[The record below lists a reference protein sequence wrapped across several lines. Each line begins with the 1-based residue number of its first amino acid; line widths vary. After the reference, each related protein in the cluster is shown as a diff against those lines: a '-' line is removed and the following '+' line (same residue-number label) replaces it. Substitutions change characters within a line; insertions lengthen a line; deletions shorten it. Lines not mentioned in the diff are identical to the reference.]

1 MLDAALTSRSYLR
14 RAMLDQHNVI
24 LMLGAL
30 LLALAFASPIP
41 LLAGLGAEALWLAIT
56 PRLPAFRRWVDR
68 YDSHERKLRM
78 QQALNAEV
86 AKLGAGYR
94 AQFEPMSDAVD
105 EVITEACTRRALSFD
120 ELESARVQ
128 LEQVLRSALQ
138 LLKIQQAVVNA
149 IADIP
154 LELTEEAARLE
165 RAFAGQRDLEARMG
179 LRQALLATQKRLAQ
193 RAELQQSRSKIEV
206 ELKTIETG
214 LGYLARTV
222 SSIGVERLVAEASAL
237 ALEVARVAQR
247 EAAVEEVLGGAA
259 ATSVRPSLLP

>member
-1 MLDAALTSRSYLR
+1 MLDTALTSRSYFR

-41 LLAGLGAEALWLAIT
+41 LLAGFGAEALWLAII

-68 YDSHERKLRM
+68 YDIQESKQRM

-86 AKLGAGYR
+86 GKLGAPYR
-94 AQFEPMSDAVD
+94 AQFEPMSAAVD
-105 EVITEACTRRALSFD
+105 EVITEAGIRRALSFD
-120 ELESARVQ
+120 EMESARVE
-128 LEQVLRSALQ
+128 LEQVLRAALQ

-165 RAFAGQRDLEARMG
+165 RALAGQRDLEARMG

-193 RAELQQSRSKIEV
+193 RAELQQSRSKIEA
-206 ELKTIETG
+206 ELKTVETG

-222 SSIGVERLVAEASAL
+222 NSTGAERLVAEASAL
-237 ALEVARVAQR
+237 ALEVARVAKR
-247 EAAVEEVLGGAA
+247 EAAVEDVLGGSAA
-259 ATSVRPSLLP
+259 ASARPELTH